1 MVVTAQECKK
11 IEAINIGE
19 VRAPNRPEETEEYAL
34 IDEEEN
40 CVRNDNFRHE
50 QSENDAENPENEEVF
65 EDINETDEPITVLT
79 DTMMQFK

>member
-1 MVVTAQECKK
+1 MQKF
-11 IEAINIGE
+11 EAINVGE
-19 VRAPNRPEETEEYAL
+19 VRALNRPEETEEYTP

-40 CVRNDNFRHE
+40 YVRKDNFRHK

-65 EDINETDEPITVLT
+65 EDINETTDEPITVLT